1 MYVLESWMN
10 IDTAIIYHSVPA
22 MTLKQAF
29 KVGVSLDVILC
40 IHVDN
45 WVHISIYIHVS
56 DNAKLVSL
64 RRIKLYPK
72 LIKKLL
78 TPI

>member
-10 IDTAIIYHSVPA
+10 IDAAIIYHSVPA

-40 IHVDN
+40 IQLYMYFDRY
-45 WVHISIYIHVS
+45 VHISIYFIYIYI
-56 DNAKLVSL
+56 
-64 RRIKLYPK
+64 R
-72 LIKKLL
+72 
-78 TPI
+78 

>member
-1 MYVLESWMN
+1 MN
-10 IDTAIIYHSVPA
+10 IDAAIIYHSVPA

-29 KVGVSLDVILC
+29 KVGVSLGVILC
-40 IHVDN
+40 IHV
-45 WVHISIYIHVS
+45 HIVYIS
-56 DNAKLVSL
+56 DNAKFVSL

-72 LIKKLL
+72 LIKKLS

>member
-1 MYVLESWMN
+1 MN
-10 IDTAIIYHSVPA
+10 IDAAIIYHSVPA

-45 WVHISIYIHVS
+45 RVHIGIYTCI
-56 DNAKLVSL
+56 
-64 RRIKLYPK
+64 R
-72 LIKKLL
+72 
-78 TPI
+78 

>member
-10 IDTAIIYHSVPA
+10 IDAAIIYHSVPA

-45 WVHISIYIHVS
+45 WVHIGIYTCI
-56 DNAKLVSL
+56 
-64 RRIKLYPK
+64 R
-72 LIKKLL
+72 
-78 TPI
+78 